1 MISEQSRS
9 GVQILSIDISAKM
22 KTITKVPISW
32 KLYVSVSFKDSK
44 TCPRKEHF
52 YGFCWSAEV
61 DLQHLGNA
69 RNNRLHSNIKLFT
82 SRSLCRVYVALL
94 PGSKGY

>member
-22 KTITKVPISW
+22 KTITKVPISG
-32 KLYVSVSFKDSK
+32 KFYVSVSIKDSK

-52 YGFCWSAEV
+52 MVFVGQQKLTCSIWVMLEMIDFTQILSY
-61 DLQHLGNA
+61 LQVGV
-69 RNNRLHSNIKLFT
+69 
-82 SRSLCRVYVALL
+82 CVECM
-94 PGSKGY
+94 